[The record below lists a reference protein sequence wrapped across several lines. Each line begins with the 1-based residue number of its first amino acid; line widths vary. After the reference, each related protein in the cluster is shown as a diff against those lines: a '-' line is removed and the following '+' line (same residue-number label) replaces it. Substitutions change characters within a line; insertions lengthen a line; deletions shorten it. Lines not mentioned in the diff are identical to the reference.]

1 MTVEKK
7 TDNLT
12 GRQREILS
20 LVEENGYATLESL
33 AERYNVSMQ
42 TVRRDIIAL
51 STAGRLQRFHGG
63 AGPIEREEATRLDY
77 QAKRGIAQSEKTL
90 IGQQAA
96 EGIEDGA
103 TVFLD
108 VGTTIE
114 ACASL
119 LAQKKGLTVFT
130 NSMPAALK
138 FDPQDHDVFLLGGKM
153 AGRDGSIVGLEAVNQ
168 INDVNLDYALIGCS
182 TIDVNGRVMD
192 FDLDKIVIK
201 KAAMNSARRS
211 FLLATASKFGRSALA
226 VIGHLEQFDGVFSPH
241 EHGETEKMHVN
252 R

>member
-1 MTVEKK
+1 MTVQQK

-12 GRQREILS
+12 DRQLEILA

-33 AERYNVSMQ
+33 ADRYNVSMQ

-51 STAGRLQRFHGG
+51 SDAGRLQRFHGG
-63 AGPIEREEATRLDY
+63 AGPLERKEATRLDY
-77 QAKRGIAQSEKTL
+77 EAKRDIAQSEKQV

-96 EGIEDGA
+96 DRIEDGA

-114 ACASL
+114 ACASF
-119 LAQKKGLTVFT
+119 LARKRGLTVFT

-153 AGRDGSIVGLEAVNQ
+153 AGRDGSVVGLDAVNQ
-168 INDVNLDYALIGCS
+168 INDVNLNYALIGCS
-182 TIDVNGRVMD
+182 TIDENGRVMD
-192 FDLDKIVIK
+192 FNLDKIAIK
-201 KAAMNSARRS
+201 KAAMNAAHTSL
-211 FLLATASKFGRSALA
+211 LLATSNKFGRSALA
-226 VIGHLEQFDGVFSPH
+226 VIEHIEQFDGVFSS
-241 EHGETEKMHVN
+241 TEQRKMVLAKV
-252 R
+252 